1 MDIIECIILGISSL
15 RRNPLRSALT
25 ILGIIVG
32 VASVVSMVSVG
43 DGSSAMVLRE
53 IERTGGTKMIE
64 VYKDDWDKQSGTLSR
79 AAGSAV
85 RGKGR
90 WQRNRAEDLET
101 EDAFEILKHA
111 RGVINVVAE
120 DDMPGWTVNYKGR
133 TKESRIV
140 ASTAGYDQSHNW
152 YPSNGRFFTAE
163 EVEAASSVA
172 VIGHKVA
179 EEVFLDED
187 PVGKE
192 IKASRQSSRW
202 RSRSGLY
209 EVRLKV
215 IGVMEEKG
223 DAMDTSGWDDRFVIP
238 ITTLQQRFKGRED
251 VERIRIEA
259 ADVSTIPIAI
269 MDAKQILG
277 RQHNNTGEEYNYW
290 TATEELATANKV
302 GLVMKALMGGIAG
315 IALMVAG
322 IGVMNIMLVSVTDR
336 TQEIGLRKAL
346 GATRGDIL
354 AQFLIEAA
362 VLTLSG
368 GILGAI
374 LGIFMGR
381 GTAALI
387 SRFVW
392 EGSNWPSVVSVG
404 TMVIALLVSVAIG
417 VFFGLYPANKAAKLT
432 PVEALRTD

>member
-1 MDIIECIILGISSL
+1 MNLIECIILGISSL

-32 VASVVSMVSVG
+32 VGSVVSMVSVG

-53 IERTGGTKMIE
+53 IERTGGTKIIE
-64 VYKDDWDKQSGTLSR
+64 IYKDDWDKQSGTLSR
-79 AAGSAV
+79 AAGEAV
-85 RGKGR
+85 RGRGR
-90 WQRNRAEDLET
+90 WKRNRAEDLET

-111 RGVINVVAE
+111 RGVVDVVAE
-120 DDMPGWTVNYKGR
+120 DDMGGWNVNYKGR
-133 TKESRIV
+133 SKESRIV
-140 ASTAGYDQSHNW
+140 ASTAGYDRSHNW
-152 YPSNGRFFTAE
+152 YTSSGRFFSPA
-163 EVEAASSVA
+163 EVEDASSVA
-172 VIGHKVA
+172 VIGSKIA
-179 EEVFLDED
+179 EEVFIDED

-192 IKASRQSSRW
+192 IKASRPSYW
-202 RSRSGLY
+202 RGRSGLY

-223 DAMDTSGWDDRFVIP
+223 DAMDTSGWDDRFIIP
-238 ITTLQQRFKGRED
+238 ITTLQQRFKGRQD
-251 VERIRIEA
+251 VERIRVEA
-259 ADVSTIPIAI
+259 SDVDKIATAI
-269 MDAKQILG
+269 VDSKDILG

-336 TQEIGLRKAL
+336 TREIGLRKAL
-346 GATRGDIL
+346 GATRNDIL
-354 AQFLIEAA
+354 TQFLIEAS
-362 VLTLSG
+362 VLTLAG

-387 SRFVW
+387 SKFVW
-392 EGSNWPSVVSVG
+392 EGSNWPSVISFG

-432 PVEALRTD
+432 PVEALRSD

>member
-1 MDIIECIILGISSL
+1 MNLMECIILGISNL

-32 VASVVSMVSVG
+32 VGSVVSMVSVG

-64 VYKDDWDKQSGTLSR
+64 IYKDDWDKQSGTLSS
-79 AAGSAV
+79 AAGSVV
-85 RGKGR
+85 RNRSR
-90 WQRNRAEDLET
+90 WRRNRAEDLET
-101 EDAFEILKHA
+101 EDAFAILDRA
-111 RGVINVVAE
+111 RGIVSVVAE

-133 TKESRIV
+133 SKESRIV
-140 ASTAGYDQSHNW
+140 ASTAGYDRSHNW
-152 YPSNGRFFTAE
+152 YPSDGRFFSAE

-172 VIGHKVA
+172 VIGSKIK

-192 IKASRQSSRW
+192 ITASRRSYW
-202 RSRSGLY
+202 RGRGGLY

-223 DAMDTSGWDDRFVIP
+223 DAMDTSGWDDRFIIP
-238 ITTLQQRFKGRED
+238 ITTLQQRFKGRND
-251 VERIRIEA
+251 VERIRVEA
-259 ADVSTIPIAI
+259 VDVDTIPLAIA
-269 MDAKQILG
+269 DAKQILG

-302 GLVMKALMGGIAG
+302 GLVMKALMGGIAS

-336 TQEIGLRKAL
+336 TKEIGLRKAL
-346 GATRGDIL
+346 GATRNDIL
-354 AQFLIEAA
+354 AQFLVEAA

-368 GILGAI
+368 GIVGAI
-374 LGIFMGR
+374 AGVFMGQ

-387 SRFVW
+387 SKFVW
-392 EGSNWPSVVSVG
+392 EGSDWPSVISFG
-404 TMVIALLVSVAIG
+404 TMVIALIVSVAIG

>member
-1 MDIIECIILGISSL
+1 MNLIECIILGISSL

-32 VASVVSMVSVG
+32 VGSVVSMVSVG

-53 IERTGGTKMIE
+53 IERTGGTKIVE
-64 VYKDDWDKQSGTLSR
+64 IYKDDWDKQSGTLSR
-79 AAGSAV
+79 AAGEAV
-85 RGKGR
+85 RGRGR

-111 RGVINVVAE
+111 RGVVDVVAE
-120 DDMPGWTVNYKGR
+120 DDMGGWNVNYKGR
-133 TKESRIV
+133 SKESRIV
-140 ASTAGYDQSHNW
+140 ASTAGYDRSHNW
-152 YPSNGRFFTAE
+152 YPSSGRFFSAE

-172 VIGHKVA
+172 VIGSKIA
-179 EEVFLDED
+179 EEVFLQED

-192 IKASRQSSRW
+192 IKASRPSYW
-202 RSRSGLY
+202 RGRSGLY

-223 DAMDTSGWDDRFVIP
+223 DAMDTSGWDDRFIIP
-238 ITTLQQRFKGRED
+238 ITTLQQRFKGRQD
-251 VERIRIEA
+251 VERIRVEA
-259 ADVSTIPIAI
+259 VDVDTIPTAIA
-269 MDAKQILG
+269 DAKDILG

-302 GLVMKALMGGIAG
+302 GLVMKALMGGIAA

-336 TQEIGLRKAL
+336 TREIGLRKAL
-346 GATRGDIL
+346 GATRSDIL

-387 SRFVW
+387 SKFVW
-392 EGSNWPSVVSVG
+392 EGSNWPSVISFG
-404 TMVIALLVSVAIG
+404 TMLIALLVSVAIG

-432 PVEALRTD
+432 PVEALRSD

>member
-1 MDIIECIILGISSL
+1 MNLIECIILGVSSL
-15 RRNPLRSALT
+15 RRNPLRSGLT

-32 VASVVSMVSVG
+32 VGSVVSMVSVG

-53 IERTGGTKMIE
+53 IERTGGTKIIE
-64 VYKDDWDKQSGTLSR
+64 IYKDDWDKQSGTLSR
-79 AAGSAV
+79 AAGEAV
-85 RGKGR
+85 RGRGR
-90 WQRNRAEDLET
+90 WKRNRAEDLET

-111 RGVINVVAE
+111 RGVVDVVAE
-120 DDMPGWTVNYKGR
+120 DDMGGWNVNYKGR
-133 TKESRIV
+133 SKESRIV
-140 ASTAGYDQSHNW
+140 ASTAGYDRSHNW
-152 YPSNGRFFTAE
+152 YTSSGRFFTPE

-172 VIGHKVA
+172 VIGSKIA
-179 EEVFLDED
+179 EEVFLQED

-192 IKASRQSSRW
+192 IKASRPSYW
-202 RSRSGLY
+202 RGRSGLY

-223 DAMDTSGWDDRFVIP
+223 DAMDTSGWDDRFIIP
-238 ITTLQQRFKGRED
+238 ITTLQQRFKGRQD
-251 VERIRIEA
+251 VERIRVEA
-259 ADVSTIPIAI
+259 VDVDTIPTAI
-269 MDAKQILG
+269 VDAKDILG

-336 TQEIGLRKAL
+336 TKEIGLRKAL
-346 GATRGDIL
+346 GATRSDIL
-354 AQFLIEAA
+354 TQFLIEAS
-362 VLTLSG
+362 VLTLAG
-368 GILGAI
+368 GIIGAI

-387 SRFVW
+387 SKFVW
-392 EGSNWPSVVSVG
+392 EGSNWPSVISFG

-432 PVEALRTD
+432 PVEALRSD

>member
-1 MDIIECIILGISSL
+1 MNLMECIILGIASL
-15 RRNPLRSALT
+15 RRNPLRSCLT

-32 VASVVSMVSVG
+32 VGSVVSMVSVG

-53 IERTGGTKMIE
+53 IERTGGTTMIE

-85 RGKGR
+85 RGRGR

-101 EDAFEILKHA
+101 EDAFAILERA
-111 RGVINVVAE
+111 RGIVSVVAE
-120 DDMPGWTVNYKGR
+120 DDMGGWSVNYKGI

-152 YPSNGRFFTAE
+152 YPSSGRFFTAE

-172 VIGHKVA
+172 VIGSKIK
-179 EEVFLDED
+179 EEVFLNED
-187 PVGKE
+187 PIGKE
-192 IKASRQSSRW
+192 IKASRQSYR
-202 RSRSGLY
+202 RGRGGLY

-238 ITTLQQRFKGRED
+238 ITTLQQRFKGRDD

-259 ADVSTIPIAI
+259 VDVDTIPLAIA
-269 MDAKQILG
+269 DSKRILG

-290 TATEELATANKV
+290 TATEELATARKV
-302 GLVMKALMGGIAG
+302 GLVMKALMGGIAS

-336 TQEIGLRKAL
+336 TKEIGLRKAL
-346 GATRGDIL
+346 GATRNDIL
-354 AQFLIEAA
+354 AQFLVEAA
-362 VLTLSG
+362 VLTLFG
-368 GILGAI
+368 GIVGAI
-374 LGIFMGR
+374 GGVFMGR

-387 SRFVW
+387 SKFVW
-392 EGSNWPSVVSVG
+392 EGSNWPSVVSFG

-417 VFFGLYPANKAAKLT
+417 IFFGLYPANKAAKLT
-432 PVEALRTD
+432 PVDALRSD

>member
-1 MDIIECIILGISSL
+1 MNLIECIILGISSL

-32 VASVVSMVSVG
+32 VGSVVSMVSVG

-53 IERTGGTKMIE
+53 IERTGGTKIIE
-64 VYKDDWDKQSGTLSR
+64 IYKDDWDKQSGTLSR
-79 AAGSAV
+79 AAGQAV
-85 RGKGR
+85 RGRGR
-90 WQRNRAEDLET
+90 WKRNRAEDLET

-111 RGVINVVAE
+111 RGVVDVVAE
-120 DDMPGWTVNYKGR
+120 DDMGGWNVNYKGR
-133 TKESRIV
+133 SKESRIV
-140 ASTAGYDQSHNW
+140 ASTAGYDRSHNW
-152 YPSNGRFFTAE
+152 YAASGRFFTAE

-172 VIGHKVA
+172 VIGSKIA
-179 EEVFLDED
+179 EEVFIDED

-192 IKASRQSSRW
+192 IKASRPSYW
-202 RSRSGLY
+202 RGRSGLY

-223 DAMDTSGWDDRFVIP
+223 DAMDTSGWDDRFIIP
-238 ITTLQQRFKGRED
+238 ITTLQQRFKGRQD
-251 VERIRIEA
+251 VERIRVEA
-259 ADVSTIPIAI
+259 VDVDTIPTAI
-269 MDAKQILG
+269 VDSKDILG

-336 TQEIGLRKAL
+336 TKEIGLRKAL
-346 GATRGDIL
+346 GATRNDIL
-354 AQFLIEAA
+354 TQFLIEAS
-362 VLTLSG
+362 VLTLAG

-387 SRFVW
+387 SKFVW
-392 EGSNWPSVVSVG
+392 EGSNWPSVISFG

-432 PVEALRTD
+432 PVEALRSD

>member
-1 MDIIECIILGISSL
+1 MNLMECIIVGISNL

-32 VASVVSMVSVG
+32 VGSVVSMVSVG

-64 VYKDDWDKQSGTLSR
+64 IYKDDWDKQSGTLSR

-85 RGKGR
+85 RGRSR
-90 WQRNRAEDLET
+90 WRRNRAEDLET
-101 EDAFEILKHA
+101 EDAFAILDRA
-111 RGVINVVAE
+111 RGIVNVVAE
-120 DDMPGWTVNYKGR
+120 DDMPGWSVSYKGR

-140 ASTAGYDQSHNW
+140 ASTAGYDRSHNW
-152 YPSNGRFFTAE
+152 YPSEGRFFSAD

-172 VIGHKVA
+172 VIGSKIK
-179 EEVFLDED
+179 EEVFLNED

-192 IKASRQSSRW
+192 ITASRRSYW
-202 RSRSGLY
+202 RGRGGLY

-223 DAMDTSGWDDRFVIP
+223 DAMDTSGWDDRFIIP
-238 ITTLQQRFKGRED
+238 ITTLQQRFKGRND
-251 VERIRIEA
+251 VERLRIEA
-259 ADVSTIPIAI
+259 IDVDTIPLAIA
-269 MDAKQILG
+269 DAKQILG

-302 GLVMKALMGGIAG
+302 GLVMKALMGGIAS

-336 TQEIGLRKAL
+336 TKEIGLRKAL
-346 GATRGDIL
+346 GATRNDIL
-354 AQFLIEAA
+354 AQFLVEAA

-368 GILGAI
+368 GIIGAI
-374 LGIFMGR
+374 AGVFMGQ

-387 SRFVW
+387 SKFVW
-392 EGSNWPSVVSVG
+392 EGSNWPSVISFG

>member
-1 MDIIECIILGISSL
+1 MNLFECAILGISSL
-15 RRNPLRSALT
+15 RRNPLRSSLT

-64 VYKDDWDKQSGTLSR
+64 VYKDEWDKQSGTLSR
-79 AAGSAV
+79 AAGSTV
-85 RGKGR
+85 HSKGR
-90 WQRNRAEDLET
+90 WRRNRAEDLET
-101 EDAFEILKHA
+101 EDAFEILNHA
-111 RGVINVVAE
+111 RGVVNVVAE
-120 DDMPGWTVNYKGR
+120 DDMGGWTVNYKGR

-152 YPSNGRFFTAE
+152 YPSNGRFFSAE
-163 EVEAASSVA
+163 EVETASSVA
-172 VIGHKVA
+172 VIGAKVA
-179 EEVFLDED
+179 EEVFLGED

-192 IKASRQSSRW
+192 IKAARPSYW
-202 RSRSGLY
+202 RGRRGLY

-223 DAMDTSGWDDRFVIP
+223 DAMDTSGWDDRFIIP

-269 MDAKQILG
+269 ADAKRILG

-290 TATEELATANKV
+290 TASEELATANRV

-336 TQEIGLRKAL
+336 TKEIGLRKAL

-354 AQFLIEAA
+354 TQFLIESA

-387 SRFVW
+387 SKFVW
-392 EGSNWPSVVSVG
+392 EGSNWPSIVSFG
-404 TMVIALLVSVAIG
+404 TMLIALVVSVAIG
-417 VFFGLYPANKAAKLT
+417 IFFGLYPANKAAKLT
-432 PVEALRTD
+432 PVEALRSD

>member
-1 MDIIECIILGISSL
+1 MNLMECIILGISSL
-15 RRNPLRSALT
+15 RRNPLRSSLT

-32 VASVVSMVSVG
+32 VGSVVSMVSVG

-64 VYKDDWDKQSGTLSR
+64 IYKDDWDKQSGTLSR

-85 RGKGR
+85 RGRSR
-90 WQRNRAEDLET
+90 WQRNRAENLET
-101 EDAFEILKHA
+101 EDAFAILERA
-111 RGVINVVAE
+111 RGIVNVVAE
-120 DDMPGWTVNYKGR
+120 DDMSGWNVSYKGR
-133 TKESRIV
+133 TKVSRIV
-140 ASTAGYDQSHNW
+140 ASSAGYDRSHNW
-152 YPSNGRFFTAE
+152 YPSSGRFFSAE

-172 VIGHKVA
+172 VIGAKVA

-192 IKASRQSSRW
+192 IKASRRSYW
-202 RSRSGLY
+202 RGRGGLY

-215 IGVMEEKG
+215 IGVMEAKG
-223 DAMDTSGWDDRFVIP
+223 DAMDTSGWDDRFIIP
-238 ITTLQQRFKGRED
+238 ITTLQQRFKGRDD
-251 VERIRIEA
+251 VERLRVEA
-259 ADVSTIPIAI
+259 VDEDTIPLAIA
-269 MDAKQILG
+269 DAKRILG

-290 TATEELATANKV
+290 TATEELATARKV
-302 GLVMKALMGGIAG
+302 GLVMKALMGGIAS

-336 TQEIGLRKAL
+336 TKEIGLRKAL
-346 GATRGDIL
+346 GATRNDIL
-354 AQFLIEAA
+354 AQFLVEAS

-368 GILGAI
+368 GIIGAI
-374 LGIFMGR
+374 AGVFMGR

-387 SRFVW
+387 SKFVW
-392 EGSNWPSVVSVG
+392 EGSNWPSVISFG
-404 TMVIALLVSVAIG
+404 TMVIALVVSVAIG

-432 PVEALRTD
+432 PVDALRSD

>member
-1 MDIIECIILGISSL
+1 MNLMECIILGISNL

-32 VASVVSMVSVG
+32 VGSVVSMVSVG

-64 VYKDDWDKQSGTLSR
+64 IYKDDWDKQSGTLSS
-79 AAGSAV
+79 AAGNVV
-85 RGKGR
+85 RSRSR
-90 WQRNRAEDLET
+90 WRRNRAEHLET
-101 EDAFEILKHA
+101 EDAFAILERA
-111 RGVINVVAE
+111 RGIVNVVAE
-120 DDMPGWTVNYKGR
+120 DDMGGWSVSHKGR

-140 ASTAGYDQSHNW
+140 ASTAGYDRSHNW
-152 YPSNGRFFTAE
+152 YPSEGRFFTAE

-172 VIGHKVA
+172 VIGSKIK

-192 IKASRQSSRW
+192 IKASRPSYW
-202 RSRSGLY
+202 RGRGGLY

-223 DAMDTSGWDDRFVIP
+223 DAMDTSGWDDRFIIP
-238 ITTLQQRFKGRED
+238 ITTLQQRFKGRND
-251 VERIRIEA
+251 VERIRVEA
-259 ADVSTIPIAI
+259 VDVDTIPLAIA
-269 MDAKQILG
+269 DAKQILG

-336 TQEIGLRKAL
+336 TKEIGLRKAL
-346 GATRGDIL
+346 GATRNDIL
-354 AQFLIEAA
+354 AQFLVEAA

-368 GILGAI
+368 GIVGAI
-374 LGIFMGR
+374 AGVFMGQ

-387 SRFVW
+387 SKFVW
-392 EGSNWPSVVSVG
+392 EGSNWPSVISFG

>member
-1 MDIIECIILGISSL
+1 MNLIECIILGVSSL
-15 RRNPLRSALT
+15 RRNPLRSGLT

-32 VASVVSMVSVG
+32 VGSVVSMVSVG

-53 IERTGGTKMIE
+53 IERTGGTKIIE
-64 VYKDDWDKQSGTLSR
+64 IYKDDWDKQSGTLSR
-79 AAGSAV
+79 AAGEAV
-85 RGKGR
+85 RGRGR
-90 WQRNRAEDLET
+90 WKRNRAEDLET

-111 RGVINVVAE
+111 RGVVDVVAE
-120 DDMPGWTVNYKGR
+120 DDMGGWNVNYKGR
-133 TKESRIV
+133 SKESRIV
-140 ASTAGYDQSHNW
+140 ASTAGYDRSHNW
-152 YPSNGRFFTAE
+152 YTSSGRFFSAE

-172 VIGHKVA
+172 VIGSKIA
-179 EEVFLDED
+179 EEVFLQED

-192 IKASRQSSRW
+192 IKASRPSYW
-202 RSRSGLY
+202 RGRSGLY

-223 DAMDTSGWDDRFVIP
+223 DAMDTSGWDDRFIIP
-238 ITTLQQRFKGRED
+238 ITTLQQRFKGRQD
-251 VERIRIEA
+251 VERIRVEA
-259 ADVSTIPIAI
+259 VDVNTIPTAI
-269 MDAKQILG
+269 VDAKDILG

-336 TQEIGLRKAL
+336 TREIGLRKAL
-346 GATRGDIL
+346 GATRNDIL
-354 AQFLIEAA
+354 TQFLIEAS
-362 VLTLSG
+362 VLTLAG

-387 SRFVW
+387 SKFVW
-392 EGSNWPSVVSVG
+392 EGSNWPSVISFG
-404 TMVIALLVSVAIG
+404 TMVIALLVSVGIG

-432 PVEALRTD
+432 PVEALRSD

>member
-111 RGVINVVAE
+111 RGVVNVVAE

-192 IKASRQSSRW
+192 IKASRPSYW
-202 RSRSGLY
+202 RGRRGIY

-259 ADVSTIPIAI
+259 SDVSTIPIAI

-336 TQEIGLRKAL
+336 TREIGLRKAL

>member
-1 MDIIECIILGISSL
+1 MNLIECIILGISSL

-32 VASVVSMVSVG
+32 VGSVVSMVSVG

-53 IERTGGTKMIE
+53 IERTGGTKIVE
-64 VYKDDWDKQSGTLSR
+64 IYKDDWDKQSGTLSR
-79 AAGSAV
+79 AAGEAV
-85 RGKGR
+85 RGRGR
-90 WQRNRAEDLET
+90 WKRNRAEDLET

-111 RGVINVVAE
+111 RGVVDVVAE
-120 DDMPGWTVNYKGR
+120 DDMGGWNVNYKGR
-133 TKESRIV
+133 SKESRIV
-140 ASTAGYDQSHNW
+140 ASTAGYDRSHNW
-152 YPSNGRFFTAE
+152 YPSSGRFFSAE

-172 VIGHKVA
+172 VIGSKIA
-179 EEVFLDED
+179 EEVFLQED

-192 IKASRQSSRW
+192 IKASRPSYW
-202 RSRSGLY
+202 RGRSGLY

-223 DAMDTSGWDDRFVIP
+223 DAMDTSGWDDRFIIP
-238 ITTLQQRFKGRED
+238 ITTLQQRFKGRQD
-251 VERIRIEA
+251 VERIRVEA
-259 ADVSTIPIAI
+259 VDVDTIPTAIA
-269 MDAKQILG
+269 DAKDILG

-302 GLVMKALMGGIAG
+302 GLVMKALMGGIAA

-336 TQEIGLRKAL
+336 TREIGLRKAL
-346 GATRGDIL
+346 GATRSDIL

-387 SRFVW
+387 SKFVW
-392 EGSNWPSVVSVG
+392 EGSNWPSVISFG
-404 TMVIALLVSVAIG
+404 TMLIALLVSVAIG

-432 PVEALRTD
+432 PVEALRSD

>member
-1 MDIIECIILGISSL
+1 MNLLECIILGISSL

-64 VYKDDWDKQSGTLSR
+64 VYKDAWDKQSGTLSR

-85 RGKGR
+85 RGRGR

-111 RGVINVVAE
+111 RGVVNVVAE
-120 DDMPGWTVNYKGR
+120 DDMPGWTVNYNGR

-152 YPSNGRFFTAE
+152 YPSSGRFFSAE

-172 VIGHKVA
+172 VIGSKVA
-179 EEVFLDED
+179 EEVFLEED

-202 RSRSGLY
+202 RGRSGLY

-223 DAMDTSGWDDRFVIP
+223 DAMDTSGWDDRFIIP

-336 TQEIGLRKAL
+336 TKEIGLRKAL

-354 AQFLIEAA
+354 SQFLIEAS

-392 EGSNWPSVVSVG
+392 EGSNWPSVISFG

-432 PVEALRTD
+432 PVEALRSD

>member
-1 MDIIECIILGISSL
+1 MNLIECIILGISSL

-32 VASVVSMVSVG
+32 VGSVVSMVSVG

-53 IERTGGTKMIE
+53 IERTGGTKIIE
-64 VYKDDWDKQSGTLSR
+64 IYKDDWDKQSGTLSR
-79 AAGSAV
+79 AAGEAV
-85 RGKGR
+85 RGRGR
-90 WQRNRAEDLET
+90 WKRNRAEDLET

-111 RGVINVVAE
+111 RGVVDVVAE
-120 DDMPGWTVNYKGR
+120 DDMGGWNVNYKGR
-133 TKESRIV
+133 SKESRIV
-140 ASTAGYDQSHNW
+140 ASTAGYDRSHNW
-152 YPSNGRFFTAE
+152 YTSSGRFFSAE

-172 VIGHKVA
+172 VIGSKIA
-179 EEVFLDED
+179 EEVFIDED

-192 IKASRQSSRW
+192 IKASRPSYW
-202 RSRSGLY
+202 RGRSGLY

-223 DAMDTSGWDDRFVIP
+223 DAMDTSGWDDRFIIP
-238 ITTLQQRFKGRED
+238 ITTLQQRFKGRQD
-251 VERIRIEA
+251 VERIRVEA
-259 ADVSTIPIAI
+259 VDVDTIPTAI
-269 MDAKQILG
+269 VDSKDILG

-336 TQEIGLRKAL
+336 TREIGLRKAL
-346 GATRGDIL
+346 GATRTDIL
-354 AQFLIEAA
+354 TQFLIEAS
-362 VLTLSG
+362 VLTLAG

-387 SRFVW
+387 SKFVW
-392 EGSNWPSVVSVG
+392 EGSNWPSVISFG
-404 TMVIALLVSVAIG
+404 TMVIALLVSVGIG

-432 PVEALRTD
+432 PVEALRSD

>member
-1 MDIIECIILGISSL
+1 MNLIECIILGVSSL
-15 RRNPLRSALT
+15 RRNPLRSVLT

-32 VASVVSMVSVG
+32 VGSVVSMVSVG

-53 IERTGGTKMIE
+53 IERTGGTKIVE
-64 VYKDDWDKQSGTLSR
+64 IYKDDWDKQSGTLSR
-79 AAGSAV
+79 AAGEAV
-85 RGKGR
+85 RGRGR
-90 WQRNRAEDLET
+90 WKRNRAEDLET

-111 RGVINVVAE
+111 RGVVDVVAE
-120 DDMPGWTVNYKGR
+120 DDMGGWNVNYKGR
-133 TKESRIV
+133 SKESRIV
-140 ASTAGYDQSHNW
+140 ASTAGYDRSHNW
-152 YPSNGRFFTAE
+152 YPSRGRFFTAE

-172 VIGHKVA
+172 VIGSKIA
-179 EEVFLDED
+179 EEVFIDED

-192 IKASRQSSRW
+192 IKASRESYR
-202 RSRSGLY
+202 RGRSGLY

-223 DAMDTSGWDDRFVIP
+223 DAMDTSGWDDRFIIP
-238 ITTLQQRFKGRED
+238 ITTLQQRFKGRQD
-251 VERIRIEA
+251 VERIRVEA
-259 ADVSTIPIAI
+259 VDVDTIPTAIA
-269 MDAKQILG
+269 DAKDVLG

-302 GLVMKALMGGIAG
+302 GLVMKALMGGIAA

-336 TQEIGLRKAL
+336 TREIGLRKAL
-346 GATRGDIL
+346 GATRNDIL
-354 AQFLIEAA
+354 AQFLIEAT

-374 LGIFMGR
+374 LGVFMGR

-387 SRFVW
+387 SKFVW
-392 EGSNWPSVVSVG
+392 EGSNWPSVISFG
-404 TMVIALLVSVAIG
+404 TMLIALIVSVAIG

-432 PVEALRTD
+432 PVEALRSD

>member
-1 MDIIECIILGISSL
+1 MNLIECIILGISSL

-32 VASVVSMVSVG
+32 VGSVVSMVSVG

-53 IERTGGTKMIE
+53 IERTGGTKIIE
-64 VYKDDWDKQSGTLSR
+64 IYKDDWDKQSGTLSR
-79 AAGSAV
+79 AAGQAV
-85 RGKGR
+85 RGRGR
-90 WQRNRAEDLET
+90 WKRNRAEDLET

-111 RGVINVVAE
+111 RGVVDVVAE
-120 DDMPGWTVNYKGR
+120 DDMGGWTVNYKGR
-133 TKESRIV
+133 SKESRIV
-140 ASTAGYDQSHNW
+140 ASTAGYDRSHNW
-152 YPSNGRFFTAE
+152 YTSSGRFFNAD

-172 VIGHKVA
+172 VIGSKIA
-179 EEVFLDED
+179 EEVFLEED

-192 IKASRQSSRW
+192 IKASRPSYW
-202 RSRSGLY
+202 RGRSGLY

-223 DAMDTSGWDDRFVIP
+223 DAMDTSGWDDRFIIP
-238 ITTLQQRFKGRED
+238 ITTLQQRFKGRQD
-251 VERIRIEA
+251 VERIRVEA
-259 ADVSTIPIAI
+259 VDVDTIPTAI
-269 MDAKQILG
+269 VDAKDILG

-346 GATRGDIL
+346 GATRTDIL
-354 AQFLIEAA
+354 TQFLIEAS
-362 VLTLSG
+362 VLTLAG

-387 SRFVW
+387 SKFVW
-392 EGSNWPSVVSVG
+392 EGSNWPSVISFG

-432 PVEALRTD
+432 PVEALRAD

>member
-1 MDIIECIILGISSL
+1 MNLIECIILGISSL
-15 RRNPLRSALT
+15 RRNPLRSGLT

-32 VASVVSMVSVG
+32 VGSVVSMVSVG

-53 IERTGGTKMIE
+53 IERTGGTKIIE
-64 VYKDDWDKQSGTLSR
+64 IYKDDWDKQSGTLSR
-79 AAGSAV
+79 AAGEAV
-85 RGKGR
+85 RGRGR
-90 WQRNRAEDLET
+90 WKRNRAEDLET

-111 RGVINVVAE
+111 RGVVDVVAE
-120 DDMPGWTVNYKGR
+120 DDMGGWNVNYKGR
-133 TKESRIV
+133 SKESRIV
-140 ASTAGYDQSHNW
+140 ASTAGYDRSHNW
-152 YPSNGRFFTAE
+152 YAASGRFFTAE

-172 VIGHKVA
+172 VIGSKIA
-179 EEVFLDED
+179 EEVFIDED

-192 IKASRQSSRW
+192 IKASRPSYW
-202 RSRSGLY
+202 RGRSGLY

-223 DAMDTSGWDDRFVIP
+223 DAMDTSGWDDRFIIP
-238 ITTLQQRFKGRED
+238 ITTLQQRFKGRQD
-251 VERIRIEA
+251 VERIRVEA
-259 ADVSTIPIAI
+259 VDVDTIPTAI
-269 MDAKQILG
+269 VDSKDILG

-336 TQEIGLRKAL
+336 TKEIGLRKAL
-346 GATRGDIL
+346 GATRNDIL
-354 AQFLIEAA
+354 TQFLIEAS
-362 VLTLSG
+362 VLTLAG

-387 SRFVW
+387 SKFVW
-392 EGSNWPSVVSVG
+392 EGSNWPSVISFG

-432 PVEALRTD
+432 PVEALRSD

>member
-1 MDIIECIILGISSL
+1 
-15 RRNPLRSALT
+15 
-25 ILGIIVG
+25 
-32 VASVVSMVSVG
+32 
-43 DGSSAMVLRE
+43 
-53 IERTGGTKMIE
+53 MIE

-90 WQRNRAEDLET
+90 WQRNRAEHLET
-101 EDAFEILKHA
+101 EDAFEILKNA

-163 EVEAASSVA
+163 EVEEASSVA

-192 IKASRQSSRW
+192 IKASRRSSRW

-259 ADVSTIPIAI
+259 SDINTIPIAI
-269 MDAKQILG
+269 ADAKRILG
-277 RQHNNTGEEYNYW
+277 RQHKNTGEEYNYW

-336 TQEIGLRKAL
+336 TKEIGLRKAL
-346 GATRGDIL
+346 GATRADIL

-387 SRFVW
+387 SKFVW

-432 PVEALRTD
+432 PVDALRSE

>member
-1 MDIIECIILGISSL
+1 MNLFECVILGIVSL

-25 ILGIIVG
+25 IVGIIVG

-53 IERTGGTKMIE
+53 IERTGGTKIVE
-64 VYKDDWDKQSGTLSR
+64 IYKDDWDKQSGTLSR
-79 AAGSAV
+79 AAGSTV

-90 WQRNRAEDLET
+90 WQRNRAEHLET
-101 EDAFEILKHA
+101 DDVYAILKDA
-111 RGVINVVAE
+111 RGVVDVVAE
-120 DDMPGWTVNYKGR
+120 DDMGGWSVNYKGR
-133 TKESRIV
+133 TKGSRIV
-140 ASTAGYDQSHNW
+140 ASSAGYDRSHNW
-152 YPSNGRFFTAE
+152 YPSSGRFFSAE

-172 VIGHKVA
+172 VIGSKIA

-192 IKASRQSSRW
+192 IKASRQSFR
-202 RSRSGLY
+202 RGRGGLY

-215 IGVMEEKG
+215 IGVMEAKG
-223 DAMDTSGWDDRFVIP
+223 DAMDTSGWDDRFIIP

-259 ADVSTIPIAI
+259 SDVKSIPLAVADT
-269 MDAKQILG
+269 KQILG

-290 TATEELATANKV
+290 TATEELATAKKV
-302 GLVMKALMGGIAG
+302 GLVMKALMGGIAS

-336 TQEIGLRKAL
+336 TREIGLRKAL
-346 GATRGDIL
+346 GATRADIL
-354 AQFLIEAA
+354 TQFLIEAA

-368 GILGAI
+368 GIAGAI

-387 SRFVW
+387 SKFVW
-392 EGSNWPSVVSVG
+392 EGSNWPSVVSFG
-404 TMVIALLVSVAIG
+404 TMLIALLVSVAIG
-417 VFFGLYPANKAAKLT
+417 IFFGLYPANKAAKLT
-432 PVEALRTD
+432 PVDALRTD

>member
-1 MDIIECIILGISSL
+1 MNLLECIILGISSL

-32 VASVVSMVSVG
+32 VGSVVSMVSVG

-53 IERTGGTKMIE
+53 IERTGGTKIVE

-79 AAGSAV
+79 AAGEAV
-85 RGKGR
+85 RGRGR

-111 RGVINVVAE
+111 RGIVDVVAE
-120 DDMPGWTVNYKGR
+120 DDMPGWSVNYKGR
-133 TKESRIV
+133 AKESRIV
-140 ASTAGYDQSHNW
+140 ASTAGYDRSHNW
-152 YPSNGRFFTAE
+152 YPSSGRFFTAE

-172 VIGHKVA
+172 VIGSKVA
-179 EEVFLDED
+179 EEVFIDED

-192 IKASRQSSRW
+192 IKASRQSYRYG
-202 RSRSGLY
+202 RSGLY

-223 DAMDTSGWDDRFVIP
+223 DAMDTSGWDDRFIIP
-238 ITTLQQRFKGRED
+238 ITTLQQRFKGRQD

-259 ADVSTIPIAI
+259 VDVDTIPLAIA
-269 MDAKQILG
+269 DAKTVLG

-302 GLVMKALMGGIAG
+302 GLVMKALMGGIAA

-336 TQEIGLRKAL
+336 TREIGLRKAL
-346 GATRGDIL
+346 GATRNDIL
-354 AQFLIEAA
+354 TQFLIEAA
-362 VLTLSG
+362 VLTLGG

-374 LGIFMGR
+374 LGIFMGQ

-392 EGSNWPSVVSVG
+392 EGSNWPSVISFG

-417 VFFGLYPANKAAKLT
+417 VFFGLYPANKASKLT
-432 PVEALRTD
+432 PVEALRSD